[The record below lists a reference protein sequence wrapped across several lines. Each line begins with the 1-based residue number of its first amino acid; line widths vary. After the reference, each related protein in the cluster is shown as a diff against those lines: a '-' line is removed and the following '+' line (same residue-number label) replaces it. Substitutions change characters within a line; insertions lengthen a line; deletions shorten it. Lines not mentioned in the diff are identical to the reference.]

1 MAWTTNNTGAEFGA
15 GIDHLTNAVRSN
27 DNSVTLGGGGLQAD
41 SDPWNSLSPHGVLRT
56 TIGTGSPA
64 DTNSGVEFGQQALGN
79 RDDAEQAG
87 QSMDRMLMQRAAGI
101 GSDDNTA

>member
-1 MAWTTNNTGAEFGA
+1 MAWTTSNTGAEFGA
-15 GIDHLTNAVRSN
+15 GMDHLANSGRGN
-27 DNSVTLGGGGLQAD
+27 DNSVTLGGGLQAD
-41 SDPWNSLSPHGVLRT
+41 SDRWNSLSPHGVLRT
-56 TIGTGSPA
+56 AMGTGSPA

>member
-1 MAWTTNNTGAEFGA
+1 MAWTTNNTGDEFGA
-15 GIDHLTNAVRSN
+15 GIDHLTNAGRGN
-27 DNSVTLGGGGLQAD
+27 DNSVTLGGGLQAD
-41 SDPWNSLSPHGVLRT
+41 SDRWSSLSPHGVLAT
-56 TIGTGSPA
+56 TLGTGSPA
-64 DTNSGVEFGQQALGN
+64 DTNSGVEFGQQAIGN